1 MDLKTTESFCHVHF
15 EYGKVQTGGSDV
27 VRTSDY
33 DLPRKAGGG
42 EEGKE
47 KERERERKKEAKRE
61 RERERERE
69 VCKREKRKKDQR
81 IRDEGERYDK
91 DSVNFGLENDQ
102 VILSFSF

>member
-1 MDLKTTESFCHVHF
+1 MKTTESFCHVHF

-33 DLPRKAGGG
+33 DLPRNAGGG

-69 VCKREKRKKDQR
+69 KCARERRGRKIREYETREKDMIR
-81 IRDEGERYDK
+81 I
-91 DSVNFGLENDQ
+91 Q
-102 VILSFSF
+102 